1 MFKINNKDK
10 NSIGDFE
17 KLNPKLEVNILSLHA
32 NFFQFYS
39 NAFLY
44 SQQLLKNMGK
54 HYKSETSN

>member
-1 MFKINNKDK
+1 MLKINNKDK

-32 NFFQFYS
+32 NFFHFYS

-54 HYKSETSN
+54 H